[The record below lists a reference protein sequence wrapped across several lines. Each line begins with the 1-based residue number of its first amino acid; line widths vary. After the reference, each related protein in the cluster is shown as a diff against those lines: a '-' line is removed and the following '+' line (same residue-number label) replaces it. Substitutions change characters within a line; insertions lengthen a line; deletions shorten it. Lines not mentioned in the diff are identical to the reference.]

1 MHVISSSGAE
11 AGYPRAVEIPKD
23 DAEAV
28 LRAIRRIVRRI
39 SEHSRNLS
47 RDVGLTVP
55 QLLCLKAIGRLE
67 DRQQEPEITVAMV
80 GERVQLTPPTVSRIV
95 DRLVRAGLVTRER
108 RARDRRKVCLS
119 LTSAGLERYG
129 TLPRPLQ
136 ETFVA
141 RFAALDQDRRGEI
154 LRVLEEV
161 GSMMEAGSLDAAPV
175 LIPGLDVRSEE

>member
-1 MHVISSSGAE
+1 M
-11 AGYPRAVEIPKD
+11 
-23 DAEAV
+23 
-28 LRAIRRIVRRI
+28 
-39 SEHSRNLS
+39 
-47 RDVGLTVP
+47 P
-55 QLLCLKAIGRLE
+55 QLLVLKAIGQLE
-67 DRQQEPEITVAMV
+67 EHEQEITVAMV

-119 LTSAGLERYG
+119 LTDAGIERFG

-141 RFAALDQDRRGEI
+141 RFAALDDEHRSSI
-154 LRVLEEV
+154 LRALEDV

-175 LIPGLDVRSEE
+175 LTPGLDVRPED

>member
-1 MHVISSSGAE
+1 MKRRG
-11 AGYPRAVEIPKD
+11 D
-23 DAEAV
+23 DSEAV

-47 RDVGLTVP
+47 RQVGLTVP
-55 QLLCLKAIGRLE
+55 QLLCLKAIGQLE
-67 DRQQEPEITVAMV
+67 ESEGQPEITVLLV
-80 GERVQLTPPTVSRIV
+80 GERVQLSPPTVSRIV

-119 LTSAGLERYG
+119 LTAAGVERYG

-141 RFAALDQDRRGEI
+141 RFGALSVQRQQAI
-154 LRVLEEV
+154 LQALEEV
-161 GSMMEAGSLDAAPV
+161 GAMMEAGSLDAAPV
-175 LIPGLDVRSEE
+175 LTPGLDVPSED

>member
-1 MHVISSSGAE
+1 MKRRG
-11 AGYPRAVEIPKD
+11 D
-23 DAEAV
+23 DSEAV

-47 RDVGLTVP
+47 RQVGLTVP
-55 QLLCLKAIGRLE
+55 QLLCLKAIGQLE
-67 DRQQEPEITVAMV
+67 ESEGQPEITVLLV
-80 GERVQLTPPTVSRIV
+80 GERVQLSPPTVSRIV

-119 LTSAGLERYG
+119 LTAAGVERYG

-141 RFAALDQDRRGEI
+141 RFGALSVQRQQAI
-154 LRVLEEV
+154 LQALEEV
-161 GSMMEAGSLDAAPV
+161 GAMMEAGSL
-175 LIPGLDVRSEE
+175 